1 MGKLFILVYVLVAL
15 LASGFAKANDFGV
28 DSQINQV
35 AFDQKELSFHI
46 SGESPNGCTSQ
57 VIIANQTG
65 PEGKTIK
72 ITVLDVVSM
81 GSGFHCIFQVTP
93 FLKNVSLF
101 DLIQV
106 SNLKIDPKQ
115 TYTIGVSNSPQTV
128 EIRGAQLLSI

>member
-46 SGESPNGCTSQ
+46 SGESPNGCISQ
-57 VIIANQTG
+57 VIVADQTG
-65 PEGKTIK
+65 PEGQTIK
-72 ITVLDVVSM
+72 IKVLDVVSM
-81 GSGFHCIFQVTP
+81 GSGVYCTLQVTP
-93 FLKNVSLF
+93 FLKNISLF